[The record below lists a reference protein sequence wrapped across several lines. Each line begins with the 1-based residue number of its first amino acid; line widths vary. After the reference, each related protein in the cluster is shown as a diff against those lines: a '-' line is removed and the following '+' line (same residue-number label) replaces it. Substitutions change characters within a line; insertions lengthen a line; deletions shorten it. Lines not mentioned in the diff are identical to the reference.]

1 VLWYNVGCEST
12 LFSFFICCF
21 TLLTVSASWILSAH
35 CTMPFKV
42 GNYYENVYLIFVKK
56 IIIKFGFGGVY
67 LLIGNFVIRFLK
79 LWNMFGCFF
88 FFFFLIRYVWMFG
101 MGYTVFMYFDVWNG
115 LSGSN
120 IHLQKNKKVG
130 VQDLT
135 RTDLRKTVFIKLIIF
150 CLMICER
157 LLY

>member
-1 VLWYNVGCEST
+1 
-12 LFSFFICCF
+12 
-21 TLLTVSASWILSAH
+21 
-35 CTMPFKV
+35 MPFKV

-88 FFFFLIRYVWMFG
+88 FFLIIYFWMFR
-101 MGYTVFMYFDVWNG
+101 MGYTVFMYFDVGNG